1 MSRLRINL
9 KKFKEYHQNRLDEK
23 NRIVK
28 EKLQEE
34 QRELKEKNKKE
45 ELTIIF
51 ESNKSNWRKENLRE
65 FGEWAPIEGS
75 GPTNSTSTTFGYFV
89 GGEQQVN
96 YVTGKPI
103 TFTYSG
109 LNGIENYPTSITIDQ
124 GFGEVHTTDAPPFSA
139 IGVQGY
145 TAKLNP
151 KYKAAQE
158 KYKKEIEEWKRKEKQ
173 QESDI
178 EATLKSFGTSWKEVR
193 KGGGITKVGNSYVAI
208 INTDSTDFGSDLN
221 NNVRVV
227 RLVPC
232 DASQPMILQKRVMV
246 NGSMAAWNLTNAQY
260 SDDVY
265 LEIGKQPKEPI
276 ESQYLMPRRI
286 NFKDINPQLD
296 ASQEFAQKVDADYM
310 MNARVQDAPP
320 TPAYYPTDQSTVPG
334 AVWIDNP
341 MSASGGY
348 WDYDSS
354 KMGREVAQIANN
366 TSMLPTFNGVPRY
379 NPLANLQIPDG
390 FPFSDAIANT
400 LRYTTGN
407 YDPKVPVKGGQSA
420 ALELSMLNTMSNA
433 INSGTLSR
441 DPGRPGFFKVG
452 VRYDG
457 IPKPNSPE
465 GTEFA
470 RNDWEGDG
478 SIGNNY
484 ATNMSAQGL
493 LQIYSFKPTKNGIL
507 VKDRF
512 NLDGSRNAGA
522 VRAIPGAQQVVD
534 FLVNMGDDK
543 IRQRGGN
550 PKDDATAGFDLEYE
564 IPWERVPNNHP
575 LRGNMKE
582 STTWSRSKKH
592 R

>member
-1 MSRLRINL
+1 LIKKTLRENVIPFTGDRSR
-9 KKFKEYHQNRLDEK
+9 
-23 NRIVK
+23 
-28 EKLQEE
+28 
-34 QRELKEKNKKE
+34 
-45 ELTIIF
+45 
-51 ESNKSNWRKENLRE
+51 SSWRKKILRE
-65 FGEWAPIEGS
+65 FGEWAPIDS
-75 GPTNSTSTTFGYFV
+75 PGPTNSTSTTFGYFV
-89 GGEQQVN
+89 GGEPAVN
-96 YVTGKPI
+96 YETGQQI

-109 LNGIENYPTSITIDQ
+109 LDGVENYPTSITIDQ
-124 GFGEVHTTDAPPFSA
+124 GFGEVHTTDSPPFSQV
-139 IGVQGY
+139 GVQGY

-151 KYKAAQE
+151 RYKEAQE
-158 KYKKEIEEWKRKEKQ
+158 KYKKEYDEFKAK
-173 QESDI
+173 SDANFQAI
-178 EATLKSFGTSWKEVR
+178 KDTLKSFGTSWEEMRASKKWV
-193 KGGGITKVGNSYVAI
+193 KKLPDGTVVAI
-208 INTDSTDFGSDLN
+208 VPTGSNPSLMDWT
-221 NNVRVV
+221 NNVKVV
-227 RLVPC
+227 KMKQC
-232 DASQPMILQKRVMV
+232 ANASGPMTINYNPPGQYQDWVV
-246 NGSMAAWNLTNAQY
+246 ENAEIQNE
-260 SDDVY
+260 VY
-265 LEIGKQPKEPI
+265 LEIGEPPKPPM
-276 ESQYLMPRRI
+276 ESEYLMPRRT
-286 NFKDINPQLD
+286 DYRDVNPLLD
-296 ASQEFAQKVDADYM
+296 ASQESAQQVGADYM
-310 MNARVQDAPP
+310 MNARVQDAPEQP
-320 TPAYYPTDQSTVPG
+320 SFLTKKNTPKQP
-334 AVWIDNP
+334 
-341 MSASGGY
+341 
-348 WDYDSS
+348 S
-354 KMGREVAQIANN
+354 KRGRVQVANN

-379 NPLANLQIPDG
+379 NPLANPQIPDG
-390 FPFSDAIANT
+390 FPLSDAIANT

-582 STTWSRSKKH
+582 STWDRIQKY